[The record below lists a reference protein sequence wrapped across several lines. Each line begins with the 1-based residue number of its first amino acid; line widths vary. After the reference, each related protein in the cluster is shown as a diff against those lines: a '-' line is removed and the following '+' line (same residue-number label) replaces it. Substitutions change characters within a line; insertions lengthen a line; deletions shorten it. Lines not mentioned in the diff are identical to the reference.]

1 MAIGSEAGGARL
13 TNLSCGYGASHNVE
27 GVVRGGELDI
37 VGIDIL
43 GLDMIT
49 C

>member
-1 MAIGSEAGGARL
+1 MEAGGADLTRL
-13 TNLSCGYGASHNVE
+13 AGGAAGSRYVE
-27 GVVRGGELDI
+27 GIVGGFEFDI